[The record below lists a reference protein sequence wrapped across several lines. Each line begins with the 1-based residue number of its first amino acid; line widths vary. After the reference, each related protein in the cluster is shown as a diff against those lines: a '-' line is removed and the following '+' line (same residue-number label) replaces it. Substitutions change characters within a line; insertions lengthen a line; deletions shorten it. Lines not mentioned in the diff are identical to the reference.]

1 MKLPEKI
8 LYAHEHTTIDLSGPK
23 KNIDCRLDDFD
34 ATAAE
39 YRRLAEHGVVGII
52 DQTNRGMGRN
62 VAYVQKMAAQ
72 AGGEITRDGLLQGA
86 FSPAGVLYADRTAAV

>member
-72 AGGEITRDGLLQGA
+72 AGWRSPTRRATTRSL
-86 FSPAGVLYADRTAAV
+86 FSRRSAIR

>member
-39 YRRLAEHGVVGII
+39 YRRLAVSKSFFLATSSLALG
-52 DQTNRGMGRN
+52 
-62 VAYVQKMAAQ
+62 
-72 AGGEITRDGLLQGA
+72 
-86 FSPAGVLYADRTAAV
+86 

>member
-39 YRRLAEHGVVGII
+39 YRRLAEHGVVGIV
-52 DQTNRGMGRN
+52 GRSGSG
-62 VAYVQKMAAQ
+62 KS
-72 AGGEITRDGLLQGA
+72 TLLKLLMR
-86 FSPAGVLYADRTAAV
+86 FWDADRTAAV

>member
-39 YRRLAEHGVVGII
+39 CYTLTEQQLDRKSVV
-52 DQTNRGMGRN
+52 
-62 VAYVQKMAAQ
+62 
-72 AGGEITRDGLLQGA
+72 
-86 FSPAGVLYADRTAAV
+86 

>member
-34 ATAAE
+34 ATAAVS
-39 YRRLAEHGVVGII
+39 YSLIV
-52 DQTNRGMGRN
+52 
-62 VAYVQKMAAQ
+62 
-72 AGGEITRDGLLQGA
+72 
-86 FSPAGVLYADRTAAV
+86 